1 VSLAESW
8 EQHAAEWIAW
18 ARTSEHDGFRDGTWP
33 ALRQLLPAPSGGAVL
48 DLGCGEGRAGRELLK
63 LGYRVIGADRSATL
77 ARAAVTSCPA
87 MPVVLADAAVLPF
100 ADRSADL
107 VVACMSLLDV
117 DDLPGTVS
125 EIGRILRPGGH
136 LCLAVVHPFISAQDE
151 QTMHSPSFR
160 FSQPYLQP
168 RRYVDRIERDGLGMT
183 FTSVHRPLSDYTS
196 ALFANGMV
204 LSALTESGDGTI
216 PWLLAARA
224 DKTGAA

>member
-33 ALRQLLPAPSGGAVL
+33 ALRRLLPAPTGGAVL
-48 DLGCGEGRAGRELLK
+48 DLGCGEGRAGRELLN

-77 ARAAVTSCPA
+77 ARSAAAARPA
-87 MPVVLADAAVLPF
+87 MPVVLADAAALPF
-100 ADRSADL
+100 GDRSTDL

-117 DDLPGTVS
+117 DDFPGTVR
-125 EIGRILRPGGH
+125 EISRILRPGGH
-136 LCLAVVHPFISAQDE
+136 LCVAVVHPFISAQDE
-151 QTMHSPSFR
+151 QTMHSASFT
-160 FSQPYLQP
+160 FSRPYLQP

-183 FTSVHRPLSDYTS
+183 FTSMHRPLSDYTS

-204 LSALTESGDGTI
+204 LSALKESGGGVI

-224 DKTGAA
+224 DKVAE